1 MLLFESA
8 SSSGYPWRGSAFIW
22 RTDAGSFLVGAGAFG
37 RYPAPWFDGQWS
49 PAPDKQGEFIRNTF
63 AAGRMTAKRKPG
75 ARPCVMFT
83 SWRRASKRIEPF
95 SGRWT
100 GFAHSFCSGVR
111 SARSDVGQLVGI
123 NCRMPPT
130 GGTITLSNVSVFVT
144 LRPTMKTFENKTVLI
159 TGGASG
165 IGKATAIAFGKEGAN
180 VVVSGRRVAEGEQ
193 VAREIT
199 SAGGSALY
207 VQADVGRED
216 DIVAL
221 VEKTVGAFG
230 ALHVAFNNAGTEGQF
245 GLLITEQT
253 VEHYHQVC
261 DVNIRGVLLLMKH
274 EIPVMLRSGG
284 GAIVNNSS
292 AAGHIGFPGA
302 SAYVASKFAVIGLTK
317 TAALEFATQGIRVN
331 SVSPGTIQTEM
342 FDRAFGEGE
351 TEVKRTMAA
360 QNPVGRIGTPE
371 EIASAVLWLS
381 SPGAA
386 FTTGQ
391 DIIVDGGYTAR

>member
-1 MLLFESA
+1 
-8 SSSGYPWRGSAFIW
+8 
-22 RTDAGSFLVGAGAFG
+22 
-37 RYPAPWFDGQWS
+37 
-49 PAPDKQGEFIRNTF
+49 
-63 AAGRMTAKRKPG
+63 
-75 ARPCVMFT
+75 
-83 SWRRASKRIEPF
+83 
-95 SGRWT
+95 
-100 GFAHSFCSGVR
+100 
-111 SARSDVGQLVGI
+111 
-123 NCRMPPT
+123 
-130 GGTITLSNVSVFVT
+130 
-144 LRPTMKTFENKTVLI
+144 MKTFENKTVLI

-284 GAIVNNSS
+284 GAIVNNSC
-292 AAGHIGFPGA
+292 ALAQFTRRCVHHGPGHHRRRRLHRTIAGRRPPLHGIERPG
-302 SAYVASKFAVIGLTK
+302 
-317 TAALEFATQGIRVN
+317 
-331 SVSPGTIQTEM
+331 
-342 FDRAFGEGE
+342 
-351 TEVKRTMAA
+351 
-360 QNPVGRIGTPE
+360 
-371 EIASAVLWLS
+371 
-381 SPGAA
+381 
-386 FTTGQ
+386 GQ
-391 DIIVDGGYTAR
+391 DSGHGLNTTSIYQTQIYIIDSGDE